1 MEVGEASTLYRD
13 PLAIKG
19 FVASTLTGLFAWS
32 GTITK
37 KDEQAG
43 TTRVRDP
50 GVAVRGTNGRA
61 GKVTTTSW
69 EAAHG
74 LSEGFRQSFL
84 AQLADMTPKNVFTG
98 QVQSVLDLKYI
109 SEPEIVS
116 SGRWKLRLMTNWVLY
131 ERGSDRIG
139 KALPFN
145 KEITVIA
152 VNVNFIPTG
161 KVVKKVWLDDPSRI
175 VIDADGSLCIQSDGS
190 GCTDGGASV
199 IHLRRINKIHFPH
212 LPQTPTTLLSVVTE
226 NPQGQR
232 RLYQFRVTYGTGA
245 PKETT
250 ISVNPDI
257 HRPTPGS
264 TEGILVRL
272 TRIQRGLERAE
283 QTGMIHPSYGNQVI
297 SARVRTFLAWGKSGV
312 PLEQAAARTGLPLSL
327 LVELEALGRTFDSLP
342 PDAIRF
348 TSTPSQKNLTGNDS
362 SFDIP
367 WLSN

>member
-1 MEVGEASTLYRD
+1 MAAMLIGVVSSVTPPPRVIAESVRQITASQ
-13 PLAIKG
+13 AEGKG
-19 FVASTLTGLFAWS
+19 GSFPTITVWPGS
-32 GTITK
+32 GT
-37 KDEQAG
+37 
-43 TTRVRDP
+43 
-50 GVAVRGTNGRA
+50 
-61 GKVTTTSW
+61 
-69 EAAHG
+69 
-74 LSEGFRQSFL
+74 
-84 AQLADMTPKNVFTG
+84 
-98 QVQSVLDLKYI
+98 
-109 SEPEIVS
+109 
-116 SGRWKLRLMTNWVLY
+116 
-131 ERGSDRIG
+131 
-139 KALPFN
+139 
-145 KEITVIA
+145 
-152 VNVNFIPTG
+152 NVNFIPTG
-161 KVVKKVWLDDPSRI
+161 EVVKKVWLDDPSRI

-232 RLYQFRVTYGTGA
+232 RLYQFRVTYGTGV

-257 HRPTPGS
+257 HRPAPGS

-283 QTGMIHPSYGNQVI
+283 QTGMIHPTYGNQAI

-312 PLEQAAARTGLPLSL
+312 PLEQAAARTELPLSL

-342 PDAIRF
+342 PDALRF

-367 WLSN
+367 WLSH

>member
-1 MEVGEASTLYRD
+1 MKFFRSIAMAAMLIGVVSSVTPPPRVIAESVRQITASQ
-13 PLAIKG
+13 AEGKG
-19 FVASTLTGLFAWS
+19 GSFPTITVWPGS
-32 GTITK
+32 GT
-37 KDEQAG
+37 
-43 TTRVRDP
+43 
-50 GVAVRGTNGRA
+50 
-61 GKVTTTSW
+61 
-69 EAAHG
+69 
-74 LSEGFRQSFL
+74 
-84 AQLADMTPKNVFTG
+84 
-98 QVQSVLDLKYI
+98 
-109 SEPEIVS
+109 
-116 SGRWKLRLMTNWVLY
+116 
-131 ERGSDRIG
+131 
-139 KALPFN
+139 
-145 KEITVIA
+145 
-152 VNVNFIPTG
+152 NVNFIPTG
-161 KVVKKVWLDDPSRI
+161 EVVKKVWLDDPSRI

-232 RLYQFRVTYGTGA
+232 RLYQFRVTYGTGV

-257 HRPTPGS
+257 HRPAPGS

-283 QTGMIHPSYGNQVI
+283 QTGMIHPTYGNQAI

-312 PLEQAAARTGLPLSL
+312 PLEQAAARTELPLSL

-342 PDAIRF
+342 PDALRF

-367 WLSN
+367 WLSH